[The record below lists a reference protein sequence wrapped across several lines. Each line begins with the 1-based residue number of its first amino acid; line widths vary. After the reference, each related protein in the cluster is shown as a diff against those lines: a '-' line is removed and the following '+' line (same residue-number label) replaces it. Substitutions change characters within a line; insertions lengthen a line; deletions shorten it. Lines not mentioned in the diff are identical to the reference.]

1 MEFQTLY
8 FDLTN
13 EEDVK
18 TITSSSIHDLL
29 LSQETEE
36 TTGATSPFYI
46 ILKMNGLFRKKKPEF
61 WKLLNKFQETPFPLK
76 FITVFVDKSPSDSR
90 PVIHLSQELQKDN
103 VRIFWIQDPRGLEID
118 GQAVPRAIGR
128 WEGDP
133 TGNLALNEFIE
144 ILKIPEVFHDTMET
158 SEGQKVYIPGYKK
171 LRVGFGDEKDNF
183 DVFFKAINSV
193 TGNINPAN
201 LPAITFNKPS
211 EMIIGSD
218 LTGADFIEDKG
229 LLAENIEQI
238 LRTQR
243 QLLYMFGISNDKKS
257 SRYKNM
263 LNRVSISTDTFQE
276 KLQELSEEITQKIDE
291 LAEKLSSVDSLSG
304 LSNDDINKLSEIG
317 INITAK
323 SSEIENQQDQIASSV
338 WSEMLQNLQNG
349 YSFEALI
356 PNLETE
362 ISSLTPKDNEEI
374 IEKVSEVKKATI
386 FSNLNDISAHI
397 PKFLSSL
404 LGGIW
409 TKLLLVR
416 NYIITGIVF
425 SALIFGNIQVSQS
438 RDLCTEALGY
448 DLSEYNN
455 VEFVLEFIRD
465 TNVNNIPAKKCR
477 AALPTADLDFYFDYD
492 EFSEY
497 KTNLAIY
504 KEARANGEIT
514 ADEFNDFIIEYN
526 AQMRSYNSKVNTV
539 NNLLYVILTLS
550 VPLLLYVLLTIV
562 SIGLLFYTNAL
573 IRTWGNNLGLKQLDN
588 ISKKLKLNVE
598 ELVLNDIKFGQ
609 LRKNLASQLNLYK
622 ELVEEIQV
630 YVENSQ
636 DTFMSLEIDS
646 SDIDEKSSELV
657 NPKYVQKVT
666 PIAQGQNQGMF
677 DRVVSIS
684 RDELVDII
692 KISSENNIVKL
703 FGRNPELFKEN
714 VFNDFE
720 EKLLN
725 YISII
730 KTKGI
735 LELDDSSNEETNLKK
750 EELRS
755 EIWKNDSIIKEPLEE
770 IILASKN
777 TITMQMISPDDI
789 ELLDKQNTQWRFLTF
804 LPKKTI
810 DWFNILE
817 NDRSDSHTLTESTET
832 AGYLRL
838 IPVNRNSMDVV

>member
-46 ILKMNGLFRKKKPEF
+46 ILKMNGLFRKRKPEF

-76 FITVFVDKSPSDSR
+76 FITVFVDKSPSDTR

-144 ILKIPEVFHDTMET
+144 ILKIPEVFHDTMDT

-276 KLQELSEEITQKIDE
+276 KLHELSEEITQKIDE

-304 LSNDDINKLSEIG
+304 LSNDDINKLFEIG

-416 NYIITGIVF
+416 NYIITVIVF

-465 TNVNNIPAKKCR
+465 TDENNIPAKKCR
-477 AALPTADLDFYFDYD
+477 AALPTADVDFYFDYD

-497 KTNLAIY
+497 KTNLPIY

-514 ADEFNDFIIEYN
+514 AKEYNEFINEYN
-526 AQMRSYNSKVNTV
+526 AQRESYNSKVATA
-539 NNLLYVILTLS
+539 NNLFYAILTLS

-817 NDRSDSHTLTESTET
+817 NDRSDSHTLTDSTET